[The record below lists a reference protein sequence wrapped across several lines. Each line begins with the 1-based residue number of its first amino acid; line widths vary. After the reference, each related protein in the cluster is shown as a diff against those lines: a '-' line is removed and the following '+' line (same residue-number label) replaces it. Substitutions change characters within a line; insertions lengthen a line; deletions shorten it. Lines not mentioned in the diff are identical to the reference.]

1 MTGAFAISPPLSPA
15 PGWAHLFLGSAAQP
29 DNPPRCRQHTLVIE
43 QPQTETDAATGW
55 EQVNDESLLLK
66 ISNGENMAMEVL
78 YERYARYAYALA
90 YRIVHD
96 CSTAEDIV
104 QDAFLSIWRKA
115 ASYQEQY
122 GSVRSWLQA
131 IVHHRAIDCV
141 RAAHRYHQYT
151 SLERAERAERFEM
164 VGNVSEQ
171 THACMPSS
179 TMLARKVEIW
189 EVVWLEERSAL
200 LHSILAQL
208 PREQRQVIELGYFG
222 GYTHAEIAAHWHLPL
237 GTVKGRM
244 RLGLQKMKYL
254 LAQHGIENSD

>member
-1 MTGAFAISPPLSPA
+1 MTSATIISPPLSSA
-15 PGWAHLFLGSAAQP
+15 TGWAHLFPGNTA
-29 DNPPRCRQHTLVIE
+29 DPPQCRQHTLPVNH
-43 QPQTETDAATGW
+43 QLTEPCSITDW
-55 EQVNDESLLLK
+55 EHVSDENLLLE
-66 ISNGENMAMEVL
+66 ISDGGNAAMEVL
-78 YERYARYAYALA
+78 YERYAGYAYALS

-141 RAAHRYHQYT
+141 RAAAHRNHQYT
-151 SLERAERAERFEM
+151 SLE
-164 VGNVSEQ
+164 NVNEPAY
-171 THACMPSS
+171 TCAPSS
-179 TMLARKVEIW
+179 TTLTKKAEIW
-189 EVVWLEERSAL
+189 EIVWQEERSAL

-208 PREQRQVIELGYFG
+208 PQEQRQVIELGYFD
-222 GYTHAEIAAHWHLPL
+222 GYTHAEIAERWHLPL

-254 LAQHGIENSD
+254 LAQHGIDNSD

>member
-1 MTGAFAISPPLSPA
+1 MTSAFAISPPHSPA
-15 PGWAHLFLGSAAQP
+15 TGWAHLFPGNAAQQSNHP
-29 DNPPRCRQHTLVIE
+29 QCRQHTLPIHH
-43 QPQTETDAATGW
+43 QLTETYPVRGW
-55 EQVNDESLLLK
+55 EHVSDEGLLLE
-66 ISNGENMAMEVL
+66 ISTGGSMAMEVL

-122 GSVRSWLQA
+122 GCVRSWLQA

-141 RAAHRYHQYT
+141 RAAAHRDHQYT
-151 SLERAERAERFEM
+151 SLERAERVENIHKPAHTCTPE
-164 VGNVSEQ
+164 
-171 THACMPSS
+171 S
-179 TMLARKVEIW
+179 TTLTKKTEIW
-189 EVVWLEERSAL
+189 EAVWQEERSAL

-208 PREQRQVIELGYFG
+208 PQEQRQVIELGYFG
-222 GYTHAEIAAHWHLPL
+222 GYTHAEIAEHWHLPL

-254 LAQHGIENSD
+254 LAQHGIDNSY